1 MYKLRATYCNPKP
14 AITCGIAE
22 DKRAV
27 SIHRKDAL
35 AAQLCK
41 EAPSAMV
48 GQNKVPSS
56 AAVPREKFNPT
67 GVNESE
73 NTFVGS
79 EQEQILNA

>member
-1 MYKLRATYCNPKP
+1 MRLKTKNPKKQEIMYKLRATYCNPKP

-48 GQNKVPSS
+48 G
-56 AAVPREKFNPT
+56 
-67 GVNESE
+67 
-73 NTFVGS
+73 
-79 EQEQILNA
+79 